1 MIPRY
6 TTPEMKKIWSEK
18 NKFSKWLEVELAVL
32 KALEELQKIPSGT
45 SEAIRKKAKIN
56 VDRIIEIE
64 KETEHDVVAFVK
76 SIIDQVGDEGRWFHF
91 GMTSSDVVD
100 TALSLLLKEAL
111 QEILR
116 LVDDIILSLKEMALR
131 ESNTLMI
138 GRTHGVHAEP
148 ITFGHKLS
156 VWAFEMARN
165 RTRLQ
170 KSLEQILIGK
180 ISGAVGTY
188 SNLSPEVEKIALK
201 SLGLTPEPAS
211 TQIIQRDR
219 HAQIILSLALT
230 ASSLDKFATEIR
242 HLQKTEVLE
251 LQEPF
256 KEKQKGSSAMPHK
269 KNPVICERISGL
281 ARLLRGYAVIALE
294 NIPLWHERDISHS
307 SPERIIFPDA
317 TTALHYSLKKFLEI
331 LEGLKIDRARMKKN
345 LELTGGLVF
354 SSRVLTY
361 LIEKGLSRTEAY
373 DSVQRC
379 ALRAWENKET
389 DFAAELLKDETLKNF
404 LSKDELEKIF
414 DYGHFVRYV
423 PEIIKR
429 LEDI

>member
-1 MIPRY
+1 MISRY
-6 TTPEMKKIWSEK
+6 TTPEMKRIWSEE
-18 NKFSKWLEVELAVL
+18 NKFSKWLEVELATL
-32 KALEELQKIPSGT
+32 KALEELQKIPSGA
-45 SEAIRKKAKIN
+45 SETTRRKAKIN
-56 VDRIIEIE
+56 VKRIGEIE
-64 KETEHDVVAFVK
+64 KETEHDVVAFVN
-76 SIIDQVGDEGRWFHF
+76 SIIEQVGDEGRWFHF

-100 TALSLLLKEAL
+100 TALSLLLKESL
-111 QEILR
+111 QEILG
-116 LVDDIILSLKEMALR
+116 LVEKVILTLKEMALR

-156 VWAFEMARN
+156 VWTFEMARN

-170 KSLEQILIGK
+170 KSLEQILVGK

-201 SLGLTPEPAS
+201 FLGLSPEPAS

-219 HAQIILSLALT
+219 HAQVLLSLALT

-256 KEKQKGSSAMPHK
+256 KEGQKGSSAMPHK
-269 KNPVICERISGL
+269 KNPVVCERISGL
-281 ARLLRGYAVIALE
+281 ARLMRGYAITALE

-307 SPERIIFPDA
+307 STERIIFPDT

-331 LEGLKIDRARMKKN
+331 LKGLKIDRLKMKKN
-345 LELTGGLVF
+345 LELTRGLVF
-354 SSRVLTY
+354 SSLALTY

-373 DSVQRC
+373 DGVQRC
-379 ALRAWENKET
+379 ALKTWENEET
-389 DFAAELLKDETLKNF
+389 DFATELLKDDTLKNF
-404 LSKDELEKIF
+404 FSRDEIERIF
-414 DYGHFVRYV
+414 DYSHFVRHI